1 MSSLTDEPITN
12 DTLNEK
18 HLDLDDQLPSK
29 IAEAYLVAAMAKHK
43 NNTNNQKN
51 VHIDEMVIP
60 QDTLRGVNISLSIQ
74 DYQTKDI
81 GITLQDT
88 NNPQI
93 QIESTWNEL
102 ILSSCDDKEL
112 SNNNEQSALQNEMI
126 QRILN
131 KTTAILNSEI
141 KLLVCGGL
149 EAFHEH
155 NSTRRRLSQMKD
167 LANSR
172 AKECKQLQ
180 DSEAQSQLAV
190 SVSFIFKFILKC

>member
-126 QRILN
+126 
-131 KTTAILNSEI
+131 
-141 KLLVCGGL
+141 
-149 EAFHEH
+149 
-155 NSTRRRLSQMKD
+155 
-167 LANSR
+167 
-172 AKECKQLQ
+172 
-180 DSEAQSQLAV
+180 
-190 SVSFIFKFILKC
+190 